1 MIKYILTV
9 ISFVVGYGIKKDVTE
24 FGEKELNQALQI
36 IAGITTECLVAK
48 RVVLDSICLEK
59 QMGKESVVLY
69 HAHFDEFSYRYLSRK
84 SEV

>member
-1 MIKYILTV
+1 MIKYTLTV
-9 ISFVVGYGIKKDVTE
+9 VSYVPNDSIKENVTE

-59 QMGKESVVLY
+59 QIGKESVVLY
-69 HAHFDEFSYRYLSRK
+69 HAYFEEFSYRYLFRK
-84 SEV
+84 